1 MVIGGIS
8 MDINMFFNKLV
19 DNLNLGKI
27 EEGPIQVAG
36 GLTHR
41 MFRVFTDKGRYIVKL
56 LNANIMKRPTAMGN
70 FNKADFYEEILK
82 QNNISAIYSI
92 IFNNKKMQEIDGQY
106 FYVYEWYDGKVLKDG
121 EITKYHCEEIGKVL
135 ANIHNIDLVNKDFSD
150 KEKKIDFKYY
160 VDLCRKK
167 ESPIYEL
174 LYDKIDIL
182 NDSMNKG
189 NEAIK
194 NLPNYYSICHNDMDP
209 KNVMWLNNDY
219 KIIDLECLE
228 YYNPY
233 LELYELALCWSGYE
247 KCNIDFELFKTFFKS
262 YFDNTKLDKK
272 IDWESIY
279 YANNGRLEWLEFNIK
294 RSLMIECDTKEEQ
307 EIGLNEVKETIEH
320 VVYYDKA
327 KDKILSVINELIK

>member
-1 MVIGGIS
+1 

-56 LNANIMKRPTAMGN
+56 LNANIIKRPTAMGN

-150 KEKKIDFKYY
+150 KEKNIDFKYY

-219 KIIDLECLE
+219 KIIDLECLG

>member
-41 MFRVFTDKGRYIVKL
+41 MFKVFTDKGRYIVKL

-150 KEKKIDFKYY
+150 KEKNIDFKYY

-189 NEAIK
+189 NKAIK
-194 NLPNYYSICHNDMDP
+194 NLPNYYSICHNDMDS

-219 KIIDLECLE
+219 KIIDLECLG

>member
-1 MVIGGIS
+1 

-150 KEKKIDFKYY
+150 KEKNIDFKYY

-194 NLPNYYSICHNDMDP
+194 NLPNYYSICHNDMDS

-219 KIIDLECLE
+219 KIIDLECLG

-327 KDKILSVINELIK
+327 KDKILSVFNELIK